1 MLSIME
7 ELEIELF
14 VATLDES
21 EEIEEDK
28 RTKIGTIKGLK
39 LARRIMEVIIHRG
52 THQIGGCSE
61 IRAISTRIL

>member
-7 ELEIELF
+7 ELEIEFF

-28 RTKIGTIKGLK
+28 RTKIKTIK
-39 LARRIMEVIIHRG
+39 RF
-52 THQIGGCSE
+52 E
-61 IRAISTRIL
+61 IS

>member
-1 MLSIME
+1 MAVVEKFYQLNNSEKME

-28 RTKIGTIKGLK
+28 RTKIKTIK
-39 LARRIMEVIIHRG
+39 RF
-52 THQIGGCSE
+52 E
-61 IRAISTRIL
+61 IS